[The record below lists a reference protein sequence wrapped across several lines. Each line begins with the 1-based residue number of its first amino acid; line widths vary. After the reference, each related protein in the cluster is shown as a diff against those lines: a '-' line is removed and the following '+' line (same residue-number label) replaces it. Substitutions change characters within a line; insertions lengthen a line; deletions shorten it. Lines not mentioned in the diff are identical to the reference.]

1 MIKAKQIIQKTLLKW
16 RLLRAAEIGFVAIGF
31 AFSVYF
37 VSWNVWISCV
47 SFLVIG
53 FFYSLWLKPWK
64 FGIKEVCSYLDN
76 TVKELENSTSLL
88 FADSKELSLLAKIQ
102 QFRIAETLPA
112 SKKNI
117 HLEHTVVKSL
127 VIAISCVGLGALLH
141 YSGVINKTVT
151 TESIAPQKDAILF
164 QPLDTLS
171 SAVAPPAVN
180 SQKIMIRYPA
190 YTGKST
196 SVTSDMNLK
205 VLEGS
210 VVNWTIGFDQ
220 PIEKAVFQFGTDEV
234 DMSLNN
240 DRYTNRIKAGASG
253 FYSLK
258 FVDTLEN
265 AYLSELYSFDVYK
278 DEPAEID
285 MNGLQQ
291 FSSFEAEDS
300 QEFSFSSSITDDF
313 GIADVAIIATVSK
326 GTGESVKFREER
338 LAFDTPFQKSSKSAI
353 LQKKI
358 DLRSLRMEPGD
369 ELYFYVEVK
378 DNKEPKANITRT
390 ETYFSVIKD
399 TATGAFAVEG
409 TMGADLMP
417 DYFRSQRQLIIDTE
431 KLISEKPTL
440 KKTEFNFRSNELGFD
455 QKALRIKYGKFM
467 GDENEAPTAP
477 KEIGEATV
485 PEDMLDAYS
494 HKHDGSN
501 EHNLVAEEEHDHDHD
516 HDDGNNEAGE
526 SQEDPLEAY
535 VHNHGDPEA
544 STLFAKSLKSML
556 KDAMAEM
563 WDAELYL
570 RLYEPEKSLPYQY
583 KALKLIQE
591 IKNSARIYVHRIG
604 FDPPPIKEDKRLSGE
619 IKDVKGFSKT
629 EKLKREEA
637 YPNIKAAL
645 ELLALVLSANET
657 LSKENKAILKAAGEE
672 LAVFAIAEPGNYLKT
687 LQGLK
692 WLSESEQTNRE
703 TVNLVYTG
711 LLNALPSQ
719 KAVPTRGLE
728 YDGKVNQLFLESL
741 QTNE

>member
-1 MIKAKQIIQKTLLKW
+1 MIKAKQLLQKTLLKW

-31 AFSVYF
+31 ALLVYF
-37 VSWNVWISCV
+37 VSRNVWISCV
-47 SFLVIG
+47 SFLTIG

-64 FGIKEVCSYLDN
+64 FGIKEVCRYLDN

-117 HLEHTVVKSL
+117 YLEHTVVKSL
-127 VIAISCVGLGALLH
+127 VIAISCVGLGVLLH
-141 YSGVINKTVT
+141 YSGVVNKTVS
-151 TESIAPQKDAILF
+151 TESIVPQKDAILF
-164 QPLDTLS
+164 QSLDTLS
-171 SAVAPPAVN
+171 TAVVPPAVN

-190 YTGKST
+190 YTGKSIL
-196 SVTSDMNLK
+196 VTSDMNLK

-258 FVDTLEN
+258 FVDTLQN

-278 DEPAEID
+278 DEAAEID

-291 FSSFEAEDS
+291 FSSFEVGDS

-378 DNKEPKANITRT
+378 DSKEPKANITRT

-399 TATGAFAVEG
+399 TMTDAFAVEG

-440 KKTEFNFRSNELGFD
+440 KKTKFNFRSNELGFD

-467 GDENEAPTAP
+467 GDETEAPTAP
-477 KEIGEATV
+477 KEIGEASI
-485 PEDMLDAYS
+485 PEDMLEEYS
-494 HKHDGSN
+494 HKHDGNN
-501 EHNLVAEEEHDHDHD
+501 EHNLVDEDHDHD
-516 HDDGNNEAGE
+516 HDENKGNAASSE
-526 SQEDPLEAY
+526 EDPLEAY
-535 VHNHGDPEA
+535 VHNHEDPEA
-544 STLFAKSLKSML
+544 STLFAKSLRSML
-556 KDAMAEM
+556 KDAMSEM

-657 LSKENKAILKAAGEE
+657 LSKENKVVLKAAGDE
-672 LAVFAIAEPGNYLKT
+672 LAVFAIAEPGNYLKI

-692 WLSESEQTNRE
+692 WLSESEQTNMAQ
-703 TVNLVYTG
+703 VSLVYTG
-711 LLNALPSQ
+711 LLNALPNQ
-719 KAVPTRGLE
+719 NAVPTGSQQ
-728 YDGKVNQLFLESL
+728 YDGEINQLFLKAL
-741 QTNE
+741 QANE